1 MQRQGGGPST
11 DVAPRDSGPR
21 GHRPHSG
28 HLALALPRDA
38 SDLCSCACARQG
50 RGSGLGAALPGT
62 AVGAGGGLGPRPQL
76 RVRGH
81 PGQAERH
88 GGQGSRTRRPFRTV
102 CIGADALQE
111 SPPGTSRRLATGRLG
126 GTGTSA
132 RGQECL
138 VLACA
143 GRGRPRSSRGGRGG
157 FGRPAPPASP
167 RHAALGHGKLA
178 APRAPRAG
186 QRRAA
191 GRGVAGRTGLSGE
204 AGLINPCVKGRL
216 RSSHVPAQGHWG
228 WGTAHVTPAEGAMAG
243 SEPWPP
249 LKGLPGRT
257 GSRQRADAQWPGTT
271 TQALARAAGT
281 HTTPRP
287 AFRTR
292 AAGPPPQPARQ
303 ATQRG
308 HRALGLSSQLEGD
321 GGGDV
326 CLGGV
331 LPDGGETA
339 D

>member
-11 DVAPRDSGPR
+11 DVAPHD
-21 GHRPHSG
+21 HRPHSG
-28 HLALALPRDA
+28 HLALALPRDT

-143 GRGRPRSSRGGRGG
+143 GRGRPRSSRGRERGLWPARAPSFPEARRLGSRKAGSPESPTSRLEEGGRAGG
-157 FGRPAPPASP
+157 GRPHGGVWRGRADKPVRQGS
-167 RHAALGHGKLA
+167 AAL
-178 APRAPRAG
+178 
-186 QRRAA
+186 Q
-191 GRGVAGRTGLSGE
+191 
-204 AGLINPCVKGRL
+204 PC
-216 RSSHVPAQGHWG
+216 
-228 WGTAHVTPAEGAMAG
+228 
-243 SEPWPP
+243 
-249 LKGLPGRT
+249 
-257 GSRQRADAQWPGTT
+257 
-271 TQALARAAGT
+271 
-281 HTTPRP
+281 PRP
-287 AFRTR
+287 RS
-292 AAGPPPQPARQ
+292 
-303 ATQRG
+303 
-308 HRALGLSSQLEGD
+308 LGLGHSTRHPG
-321 GGGDV
+321 
-326 CLGGV
+326 
-331 LPDGGETA
+331 
-339 D
+339 

>member
-1 MQRQGGGPST
+1 MSLLMTIGHTRVTLPWPCPATPLTCVPVHVLGRAEGQDWGPPFQAPPWARGAGWALARSSVLGDIPGRQSGTAARGAGRGGPS
-11 DVAPRDSGPR
+11 
-21 GHRPHSG
+21 
-28 HLALALPRDA
+28 ALSA
-38 SDLCSCACARQG
+38 SEPTHCRRVL
-50 RGSGLGAALPGT
+50 
-62 AVGAGGGLGPRPQL
+62 LGPP
-76 RVRGH
+76 
-81 PGQAERH
+81 A
-88 GGQGSRTRRPFRTV
+88 GSRR
-102 CIGADALQE
+102 G
-111 SPPGTSRRLATGRLG
+111 LG

-191 GRGVAGRTGLSGE
+191 GRGVAGRTGVSGE

-216 RSSHVPAQGHWG
+216 RSSHIPAQGHWG
-228 WGTAHVTPAEGAMAG
+228 WSTAHVTPAEGAMAG

-249 LKGLPGRT
+249 LKRLPGRT

-321 GGGDV
+321 GSGDV

>member
-1 MQRQGGGPST
+1 MCSAGQRVRTGGRPS
-11 DVAPRDSGPR
+11 RHHR
-21 GHRPHSG
+21 GR
-28 HLALALPRDA
+28 
-38 SDLCSCACARQG
+38 
-50 RGSGLGAALPGT
+50 
-62 AVGAGGGLGPRPQL
+62 GGGLGPRPQL

-191 GRGVAGRTGLSGE
+191 GRGVAGRTGVSGE

-257 GSRQRADAQWPGTT
+257 GSQQRADAQWPGTT
-271 TQALARAAGT
+271 TQALARAAGDA
-281 HTTPRP
+281 HRP
-287 AFRTR
+287 ASGLQNQSRGPPAPACPSGHPARAPGPGPVLSAGRGRRRRCLSRGR
-292 AAGPPPQPARQ
+292 AARRRRDSGLNSGPPRACWWCARREGPG
-303 ATQRG
+303 ATAATPLLLAGAGR
-308 HRALGLSSQLEGD
+308 R
-321 GGGDV
+321 
-326 CLGGV
+326 
-331 LPDGGETA
+331 PP
-339 D
+339 

>member
-1 MQRQGGGPST
+1 M
-11 DVAPRDSGPR
+11 
-21 GHRPHSG
+21 
-28 HLALALPRDA
+28 
-38 SDLCSCACARQG
+38 
-50 RGSGLGAALPGT
+50 
-62 AVGAGGGLGPRPQL
+62 
-76 RVRGH
+76 
-81 PGQAERH
+81 
-88 GGQGSRTRRPFRTV
+88 
-102 CIGADALQE
+102 
-111 SPPGTSRRLATGRLG
+111 
-126 GTGTSA
+126 
-132 RGQECL
+132 
-138 VLACA
+138 LACA

-178 APRAPRAG
+178 TPRAPRAG

-191 GRGVAGRTGLSGE
+191 GRGVAGRTGVSGE

-308 HRALGLSSQLEGD
+308 HWALGLSSQLEGD